1 MDIKSLYD
9 NPGLYDA
16 ECAHIMTD
24 NEFWKEIILREKP
37 NSVLEMGCGTGR
49 ISEIIIDEIQLYCG
63 IDISK
68 VFLDYFKEKESFKN
82 NEQKISIFN
91 ADVKNLI
98 LKQKFDLIIFT
109 SQFLGHIYEID
120 SFVQIFSNVKKMLSS
135 SGRIVIDYCNPDL
148 RFLELH
154 KEYQYCYEF
163 WFHEKIKVFEK
174 NYYRQN
180 EQINYEQRKYVLE
193 TGEEICQTIPF
204 RIYFPKELDAM
215 LMMSGLKIVEKYGG
229 YDFSNFE
236 EYCVKQIYLL
246 ENNN

>member
-98 LKQKFDLIIFT
+98 LK
-109 SQFLGHIYEID
+109 
-120 SFVQIFSNVKKMLSS
+120 
-135 SGRIVIDYCNPDL
+135 
-148 RFLELH
+148 
-154 KEYQYCYEF
+154 
-163 WFHEKIKVFEK
+163 
-174 NYYRQN
+174 YRVAN
-180 EQINYEQRKYVLE
+180 
-193 TGEEICQTIPF
+193 C
-204 RIYFPKELDAM
+204 
-215 LMMSGLKIVEKYGG
+215 
-229 YDFSNFE
+229 
-236 EYCVKQIYLL
+236 LL
-246 ENNN
+246 EK